1 MDSTMTRTGPASAL
15 EYIASGGTPFFR
27 LPAPS
32 VHASGEPSYAGMDA
46 VLLGVPY
53 DGGATIQ
60 AGARLAPY
68 HVRRVSA
75 FAQSHHLGHEIDVFA
90 GLHAVDG
97 GNLVAPPFDAALAR
111 ETIRAGIARVVRE
124 GAVPLVVGGDHSIT
138 LPILRAIAS
147 AYGPIAVV
155 HVDAHLDTSDGSLW
169 GDDYHHGTPFRH
181 ALTEGLIRPRDL
193 HQIGIRASA
202 ATAAEARFSR
212 DHGASVHTIDDVC
225 DRGIDAIAAEV
236 RTAVA
241 GGPVY
246 VSFDVDAIDP
256 AFAPG
261 TGTPVP
267 GGLSAREAIRL
278 LRRLAG
284 IRIVGMDVVEVLP
297 ALDHADITSHLA
309 AQLLFEGLALTALA
323 RARPLAGQEATCAFE
338 RRCA

>member
-1 MDSTMTRTGPASAL
+1 MARSAPASAL

-27 LPAPS
+27 LPAPA
-32 VHASGEPSYAGMDA
+32 VHASGEPSYAGTDA
-46 VLLGVPY
+46 VLIGIPY

-75 FAQSHHLGHEIDVFA
+75 FAQGHHLGHDIDVFA
-90 GLHAVDG
+90 GLRAIDG

-111 ETIRAGIARVVRE
+111 EAIRQGIGRVVGE

-138 LPILRAIAS
+138 LPILRALAA
-147 AYGPIAVV
+147 AYGPVAVV
-155 HVDAHLDTSDGSLW
+155 HVDAHLDTSDGTLW
-169 GDDYHHGTPFRH
+169 GDDYHHGTPFWH
-181 ALTEGLIRPRDL
+181 ALTESLIRPGGL

-202 ATAAEARFSR
+202 ASAAEARFSR
-212 DHGASVHTIDDVC
+212 EHGARVYAIDEVC

-236 RTAVA
+236 RRAVA
-241 GGPVY
+241 NAAVY
-246 VSFDVDAIDP
+246 VSIDVDGIDP

-267 GGLSAREAIRL
+267 GGLTAREAIRL
-278 LRRLAG
+278 LRGLAG

-323 RARPLAGQEATCAFE
+323 RARPLAGQDVARTTA

>member
-1 MDSTMTRTGPASAL
+1 MSANGPASAL

-27 LPAPS
+27 LPSPA
-32 VHASGEPSYAGMDA
+32 VRASGEPSYAGMDA

-75 FAQSHHLGHEIDVFA
+75 FAQGYHLGHEIDVFA
-90 GLHAVDG
+90 GLRAIDG

-111 ETIRAGIARVVRE
+111 EMIRQGIARVVGE
-124 GAVPLVVGGDHSIT
+124 GAVPLVVGGDHSIS
-138 LPILRAIAS
+138 LPILRAVAA
-147 AYGPIAVV
+147 AYGPVAVV

-169 GDDYHHGTPFRH
+169 GDDHHHGTPFRH
-181 ALTEGLIRPRDL
+181 ALTEGLIRPGGL

-202 ATAAEARFSR
+202 SSAAEARFSR
-212 DHGASVHTIDDVC
+212 DHGARVYSIDEVG

-236 RTAVA
+236 RNSVA
-241 GGPVY
+241 GAAVY

-267 GGLSAREAIRL
+267 GGLTAREAIRL
-278 LRRLAG
+278 LRGLAR

-297 ALDHADITSHLA
+297 ALDHADVTSHLA

-323 RARPLAGQEATCAFE
+323 RVRPAARTEQSAERDR